1 MILGIGTDITNINR
15 IDRILSI
22 YQNKFINKILSS
34 KEINFAL
41 LNNKKILKNHLAK
54 RFSAKE
60 AFSKA
65 CGLGIGTLSFHDI
78 EIFNYS
84 SNKPYIVLSKKA
96 ESIIKKHLQTTQII
110 VNLSMSDEADYATSF
125 VVISN

>member
-22 YQNKFINKILSS
+22 YQNKFINKILSP

-60 AFSKA
+60 SFSKA
-65 CGLGIGTLSFHDI
+65 CGLGIGALSFHDI
-78 EIFNYS
+78 EIFNYN
-84 SNKPYIVLSKKA
+84 SNQPYIVLSKKA